1 MFLKKLFEK
10 IFNYV
15 LELKEQINDL
25 IWQNGLLVDGLNKF
39 DDRLTKIIE
48 SINKLDSDVLAMSKE
63 VNKIHRNTNTEKLAA
78 VNIDTKLST
87 IQNLVVET
95 RPFKENEDV
104 LVYEKFNE
112 LHDLNLPLSE
122 VQEFQELENKLKD
135 KNLTIADD
143 LVRLAYFIFASI
155 IIYFSFSLINY

>member
-1 MFLKKLFEK
+1 MFFKKLFEK
-10 IFNYV
+10 IFKYV
-15 LELKEQINDL
+15 LELKEKINDL

-155 IIYFSFSLINY
+155 IIYFSFSLIIR